1 MLGGLKCKMR
11 RKIVDFNWRLLLY
24 LSLTTVKEFTANRC
38 PNSSCRAQLMT
49 PDKRIVCR
57 GVMVPATIRHKIIG
71 KPSSAVV
78 LETDDGMSQGC
89 WLGQRIL
96 RCTQNDK
103 QRDLVCKGKGRSDLL
118 KYLMVGVGGCL
129 GSILRF
135 WLGSYIGNKMGT
147 RFPYGTFVINITG
160 SFLIGLVFALL
171 TVKTEWSPNW
181 RYLIPI
187 GFIGGYTT
195 FSSFEFETLRTIQDG
210 QIGLGLLYVAASV
223 VVGFVAV
230 WGGMI
235 AGRAMV
241 G

>member
-1 MLGGLKCKMR
+1 M
-11 RKIVDFNWRLLLY
+11 
-24 LSLTTVKEFTANRC
+24 
-38 PNSSCRAQLMT
+38 
-49 PDKRIVCR
+49 
-57 GVMVPATIRHKIIG
+57 
-71 KPSSAVV
+71 
-78 LETDDGMSQGC
+78 
-89 WLGQRIL
+89 
-96 RCTQNDK
+96 
-103 QRDLVCKGKGRSDLL
+103 L
-118 KYLMVGVGGCL
+118 KYLMIGIGGCL

-135 WLGSYIGNKMGT
+135 WLGSYIGSKMGT

-160 SFLIGLVFALL
+160 SFLVGLVFAFL
-171 TVKTEWSPNW
+171 TVKTQWSPNW

-195 FSSFEFETLRTIQDG
+195 FSGFEYETLRTMQDG

-230 WGGMI
+230 WGGMV